1 MTDAE
6 RRFTSVLVE
15 ARAGADNTMT
25 IGGYAGQFEKLSDN
39 LGGFVEQ
46 YTRSFWN
53 KSRGDGWPDVMAR
66 YNHSDDRLLGTAPQN
81 LRLSID
87 SEGLQ
92 YEVNLSPDITY
103 QRDLY
108 ELVKRGDV
116 KKSSQAFLVFDEEWG
131 TTDTG
136 YPMRS
141 LVSGR
146 LIDVAPVNTPA
157 YRDSSVGLRS
167 ANGEPTELGGALLGP
182 QVAYRSLAKKFDAD
196 VEEVLRLAKEDALVR
211 FFKRTDNV
219 GPASEADR
227 SSEAALAQALSLK

>member
-25 IGGYAGQFEKLSDN
+25 IGGYAGQFERLSDN

-53 KSRGDGWPDVMAR
+53 KSRGDGWPGVMAR
-66 YNHSDDRLLGTAPQN
+66 YNHSDDRLLGTTPTN
-81 LRLSID
+81 LRLSLD
-87 SEGLQ
+87 SEGLL
-92 YEVNLSPDITY
+92 YEVSLDADITY
-103 QRDLY
+103 HRDLY
-108 ELVKRGDV
+108 SLVKRGDV
-116 KKSSQAFLVFDEEWG
+116 QKSSQAFVVFDEEWS

-141 LVSGR
+141 LVSGK
-146 LIDVAPVNTPA
+146 LVDVAPVNTPA
-157 YRDSSVGLRS
+157 YQASSVGLRS
-167 ANGEPTELGGALLGP
+167 AGESFEVGGALLGP

-196 VEEVLRLAKEDALVR
+196 LDEVRSLAKSDDLVK
-211 FFKRTDNV
+211 FFKRTDNN
-219 GPASEADR
+219 GPADTKR
-227 SSEAALAQALSLK
+227 SAQAALAKALSLR